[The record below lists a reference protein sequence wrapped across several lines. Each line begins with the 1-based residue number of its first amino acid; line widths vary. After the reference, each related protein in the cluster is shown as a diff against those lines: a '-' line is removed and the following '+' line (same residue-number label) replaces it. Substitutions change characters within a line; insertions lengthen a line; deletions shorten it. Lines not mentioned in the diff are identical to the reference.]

1 MKNNII
7 TFSLFSLTFLSLFFF
22 SCETKPIQESTNYVL
37 IDTVYVEKEVIVEV
51 PVKVTE
57 EVIKWKQK
65 FIPIEPVDIVSVDST
80 LLLEVENL
88 RKHVKALEARNLQE
102 VNYRQARIDQQA
114 GRIEVLENQLD
125 EAVGELL
132 QIPLVEQ
139 KVISKRG
146 RDSIVVNITN
156 VPGVGTLVIPINN
169 D

>member
-7 TFSLFSLTFLSLFFF
+7 FFLFSLTFLSLFFF
-22 SCETKPIQESTNYVL
+22 SCENKPVQESTNYVM
-37 IDTVYVEKEVIVEV
+37 IDTVYVEKELVVEV

-65 FIPIEPVDIVSVDST
+65 FVPVDVVSVDST
-80 LLLEVENL
+80 LFLEVEKL
-88 RKHVKALEARNLQE
+88 RKHIEALEARNLQE
-102 VNYRQARIDQQA
+102 VNYRQARIDEYA
-114 GRIEVLENQLD
+114 GRITVLENQLD

-132 QIPLVEQ
+132 QIPLIEQ
-139 KVISKRG
+139 KVINKRG

-156 VPGVGTLVIPINN
+156 VPGVGKLVIPINN